1 MKLLIYKPVLI
12 LAAILIFSSCSKLT
26 DVNNVEPVNQ
36 LSEDQAITTV
46 SQAQSILYGAYGQVK
61 TGLEVVAGVE
71 RLQRDLVD
79 LTLLL
84 SLIHISEPTRPY

>member
-46 SQAQSILYGAYGQVK
+46 SQA
-61 TGLEVVAGVE
+61 
-71 RLQRDLVD
+71 
-79 LTLLL
+79 
-84 SLIHISEPTRPY
+84 